1 MKDNEMKRL
10 MRLAKQG
17 LPVVYAESGEE
28 PVVIVPL
35 SVYEAMSE
43 LPTLEDVAAPAE
55 SSKNIQ
61 EVPAVRDMSGLDDLV
76 DGIEADAMAAEEI
89 LQTADG
95 EMVEVPTLFSKS
107 EPSKV
112 SLKEKL
118 SGSSFQPSRP
128 DLQGDQPQKLAE
140 NQPNLGQNETSG
152 EGGQVQNNQGFEDQ
166 FFLEPID

>member
-1 MKDNEMKRL
+1 MKRL

-43 LPTLEDVAAPAE
+43 LPTLEDVAEPAE

-61 EVPAVRDMSGLDDLV
+61 EAPSVRDMSGLDDLV
-76 DGIEADAMAAEEI
+76 DGIEADAIAAEEI
-89 LQTADG
+89 LYPG
-95 EMVEVPTLFSKS
+95 VEVPTLFSAPK
-107 EPSKV
+107 EQNNV
-112 SLKEKL
+112 SLRDKL

-128 DLQGDQPQKLAE
+128 DLQEFKPKNQGSSVNSQDVSDEPGEVKSQQK
-140 NQPNLGQNETSG
+140 S
-152 EGGQVQNNQGFEDQ
+152 QGFEDQ